1 MLIALQLNYHFCFFD
16 TTHSLP
22 INHLILVELQFILLQ
37 EPFILLGG
45 LVKLQGQL
53 LTVTLQGFKSLQPA
67 PTGQV

>member
-22 INHLILVELQFILLQ
+22 INHLILVELQSQLFILLQ

-53 LTVTLQGFKSLQPA
+53 LTVTLQGFKSLQ
-67 PTGQV
+67 QCQ